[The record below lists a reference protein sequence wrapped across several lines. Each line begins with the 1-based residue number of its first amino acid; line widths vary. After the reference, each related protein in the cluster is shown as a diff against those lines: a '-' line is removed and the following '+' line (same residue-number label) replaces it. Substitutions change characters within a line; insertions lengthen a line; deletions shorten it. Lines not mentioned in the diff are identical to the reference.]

1 MECLVTQPKQEYA
14 KDHVDFSALAAQM
27 VKQEPLDDPQT
38 NIFDYQNQNKIIENY
53 NLSTSYSWSML
64 VSQCRY
70 LLQEEYEF
78 NQMNSTLMT
87 KIIVK
92 EANDLLR
99 NIVKFF
105 QDCCNPLD
113 QEEVCSE
120 NSVEVD
126 GLLVNILPHRVLI
139 EGIKRI

>member
-1 MECLVTQPKQEYA
+1 
-14 KDHVDFSALAAQM
+14 M
-27 VKQEPLDDPQT
+27 VKQEPLDDVKTDIFEHQSYKNYDKNCNLPT
-38 NIFDYQNQNKIIENY
+38 N
-53 NLSTSYSWSML
+53 STTWSKL
-64 VSQCRY
+64 VSQCRV

-120 NSVEVD
+120 NSIEVD